1 MAQPDAG
8 TRVALLL
15 VACRFGG
22 SAAALTTQGALGFLV
37 QPVAQVLA
45 GLEVGHALGSDG
57 DLLAGARIAAGA
69 RLALLDR
76 EGAEAAQLD
85 AIAARQGLGDLVK
98 DRGADPLDI
107 PLIA

>member
-1 MAQPDAG
+1 RQKLHTASMAQPGAAE
-8 TRVALLL
+8 RVALLL

-22 SAAALTTQGALGFLV
+22 CTAKDALCFLV

-57 DLLAGARIAAGA
+57 DLLAGARIAPGA

-76 EGAEAAQLD
+76 EGTEAAQLD
-85 AIAARQGLGDLVK
+85 AIAGRQGLGDLVK
-98 DRGADPLDI
+98 DRSY
-107 PLIA
+107 